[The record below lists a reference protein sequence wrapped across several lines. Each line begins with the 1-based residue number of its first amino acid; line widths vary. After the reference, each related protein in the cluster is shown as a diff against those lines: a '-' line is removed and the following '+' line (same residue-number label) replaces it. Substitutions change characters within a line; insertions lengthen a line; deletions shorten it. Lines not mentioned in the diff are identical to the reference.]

1 MSDFWDGAD
10 DWDDFNFETE
20 GEDYSS
26 DEEFEVDY
34 EVEEEDVV
42 YEEKTD
48 DNLKKRRLLK
58 KAGFYSVGVLLL
70 GVGNSLLKKARKWKK
85 RD

>member
-1 MSDFWDGAD
+1 MSDFWDGS
-10 DWDDFNFETE
+10 DWDNADFTTDD
-20 GEDYSS
+20 EDFSA
-26 DEEFEVDY
+26 DEDFEVDY

-42 YEEKTD
+42 YEEKNDAT
-48 DNLKKRRLLK
+48 LKRRRLCK

-70 GVGNSLLKKARKWKK
+70 GVGNALIKRARKWKK